1 SAIANRA
8 LLLLQAMSIAVP
20 IAVDLHHGRLQRALR
35 WASPGTVRILALFA
49 IAVAAVTAF
58 HVIFGFTGPAGSVR
72 AGMGSILGFGLVFGA
87 AALAVYGA
95 VLALLATPLLRWLR
109 SARNADPALL
119 RAVRLILGAFA
130 VGGVAILT
138 LGNFGL

>member
-1 SAIANRA
+1 
-8 LLLLQAMSIAVP
+8 
-20 IAVDLHHGRLQRALR
+20 
-35 WASPGTVRILALFA
+35 WASPGAVRAAALLV
-49 IAVAAVTAF
+49 IVAAVVTAL
-58 HVIFGFTGPAGSVR
+58 HVIFGFTGPARSLR

-87 AALAVYGA
+87 SALALYGA

-109 SARNADPALL
+109 SARTADPALL